1 MISPFLH
8 EASQATPF
16 SFIDKIINHEA
27 AVKQAS
33 SSWLPGGTALLYPAM
48 AVELHPAM
56 AVELLMPPMIVVGF
70 YDGMAAFVL
79 AGYCAVS
86 ALLFHNF
93 WASPR
98 FWSSDSEGYPHVWDF
113 FKDFGLV
120 GGLMFVMLASGI
132 FQTAE
137 KEIEKSTTLGQT
149 APLYAG
155 LDRE

>member
-33 SSWLPGGTALLYPAM
+33 SRRLPGGTALLY
-48 AVELHPAM
+48 PAM

-98 FWSSDSEGYPHVWDF
+98 FWSSDSEGYPHVWDL

>member
-33 SSWLPGGTALLYPAM
+33 SSWLPGGTALLY
-48 AVELHPAM
+48 PAM

-120 GGLMFVMLASGI
+120 GGNGRRHGDFCAISGGGCEGAAHSLSWERLGESSRRSFRRMAS
-132 FQTAE
+132 A
-137 KEIEKSTTLGQT
+137 
-149 APLYAG
+149 
-155 LDRE
+155 